1 MTKEE
6 AFLFFP
12 HAEDDD
18 IGDLYEQ
25 RVFEYKQFFLS
36 SPPFRK
42 VFLAKEKKMKQMHT
56 AYSFFSG
63 QHELQQT
70 KSIDAS
76 YSISDSILE
85 TFNYYQQNLNLLK
98 NKISQSTTVPELCS
112 VIHELLQLR
121 SSYYQNWMI
130 EENFIETE
138 IAISKEIDPMQLLVA
153 IQEFNKL
160 GGFTFDD
167 LNSKRNISPIL
178 LINEAKR
185 LSLCRKLENNG

>member
-12 HAEDDD
+12 HEEDDD
-18 IGDLYEQ
+18 IGNLYEQ

-36 SPPFRK
+36 STPFRI

-56 AYSFFSG
+56 AYLFFSG
-63 QHELQQT
+63 QSETQET
-70 KSIDAS
+70 KAINAV
-76 YSISDSILE
+76 YNFSDSILE
-85 TFNYYQQNLNLLK
+85 TFNNYQQNLNLLK
-98 NKISQSTTVPELCS
+98 NKISQSTTVPELS
-112 VIHELLQLR
+112 ALINELLQLR
-121 SSYYQNWMI
+121 SSYYQNWTI
-130 EENFIETE
+130 EEDFIEKE
-138 IAISKEIDPMQLLVA
+138 IAITKEIDPMELLLA
-153 IQEFNKL
+153 IQEFNKI

-185 LSLCRKLENNG
+185 LSLCRKLEKNG

>member
-1 MTKEE
+1 MMKEE

-12 HAEDDD
+12 HSEDED
-18 IGDLYEQ
+18 IANLYEQ
-25 RVFEYKQFFLS
+25 RVFEYKQFVLS

-42 VFLAKEKKMKQMHT
+42 VFLAKEKKMKQMHA

-98 NKISQSTTVPELCS
+98 NKISQSTTVPELS
-112 VIHELLQLR
+112 ALIHELLQLR
-121 SSYYQNWMI
+121 SSYYHNWTI
-130 EENFIETE
+130 KEDFIEKE
-138 IAISKEIDPMQLLVA
+138 IAISKEIDPMELLLA

-178 LINEAKR
+178 LIHEAKR

>member
-12 HAEDDD
+12 HSEDED
-18 IGDLYEQ
+18 IEDLYEQ

-36 SPPFRK
+36 SPPFHK
-42 VFLAKEKKMKQMHT
+42 VFLAKEKKMKQMHSS
-56 AYSFFSG
+56 YLFFSG
-63 QHELQQT
+63 QLEIHQT
-70 KSIDAS
+70 KSIDLKH
-76 YSISDSILE
+76 SISDSILE

-98 NKISQSTTVPELCS
+98 NKISQSNTVPELS
-112 VIHELLQLR
+112 ALIDKLLQLR
-121 SSYYQNWMI
+121 SSYYQNWTI
-130 EENFIETE
+130 EEDVIETE
-138 IAISKEIDPMQLLVA
+138 IIISKEIDPMQLLVA

>member
-18 IGDLYEQ
+18 IGNLYEQ

-36 SPPFRK
+36 SPPFRI
-42 VFLAKEKKMKQMHT
+42 VFLAKEKKMQQMHT
-56 AYSFFSG
+56 AYLFFSG
-63 QHELQQT
+63 KSETQET
-70 KSIDAS
+70 KAINAV
-76 YSISDSILE
+76 YNFSDLILE

-98 NKISQSTTVPELCS
+98 NKISQSNTVPELS
-112 VIHELLQLR
+112 ALTHELLQLR

-130 EENFIETE
+130 EEDFIEKE
-138 IAISKEIDPMQLLVA
+138 IAISKEIDPMELLLA

-185 LSLCRKLENNG
+185 LSLCRKLEKNG